1 MTRAE
6 LRFVCGLVCAVA
18 VPAAVLHALV
28 PDDARRAAGLTAAPF
43 AWPRVL
49 VAHLVAA
56 LPLGLIAARPLRA
69 AAHAHDVPPGAW
81 LVCAAAVLGGVVL
94 VSPGLADALSGG
106 AFGEV
111 PLLVLRA
118 LVALA
123 LVVPWCAW
131 AGDKPDRALPRA
143 GVAVAVACGLA
154 LVPPALYARAATTA
168 RAASATEWLA
178 SGRLVKAER
187 ALAGLCELGSAR
199 EVAGKP
205 PGEVRRALVREL
217 DRVESAA
224 RVPLPPTAPPLARFA
239 RAEVLLR
246 LDRLDEAA
254 ALLEPLAPG
263 SPNAQMLLATV
274 DRDRGHFAAS
284 AAGYEAV
291 LARAVPDAAAFP
303 KARETARLAFEGLAF
318 VARADERPADAE
330 AALLRA
336 LDALPA
342 NAAHFHFLLGR
353 HYHDGGRPVRALE
366 HLRRATELDPLYAAR
381 AADLERAIRTG
392 TPACV
397 LD

>member
-1 MTRAE
+1 VTRGE
-6 LRFVCGLVCAVA
+6 LRFVCGLVLAVA
-18 VPAAVLHALV
+18 VPAVLLHALV
-28 PDDARRAAGLTAAPF
+28 PDDERRAAGLTAAPF

-56 LPLGLIAARPLRA
+56 LPLGLLVARPLRT
-69 AAHAHDVPPGAW
+69 AAHTNEVPPGAW
-81 LVCAAAVLGGVVL
+81 LVGGAAVVGAVAL

-131 AGDKPDRALPRA
+131 AGEKPDAPLPRA
-143 GVAVAVACGLA
+143 GVAFAVACGLA
-154 LVPPALYARAATTA
+154 LVPPALYASAATAA
-168 RAASATEWLA
+168 RAASANEWLA
-178 SGRLVKAER
+178 SGRLIKAER

-199 EVAGKP
+199 LVADKP
-205 PGEVRRALVREL
+205 AGDVRRAARRDL
-217 DRVESAA
+217 DRLERTAQF
-224 RVPLPPTAPPLARFA
+224 PLPPTAPPRARFA
-239 RAEVLLR
+239 RAEVLIQ

-263 SPNAQMLLATV
+263 SPNAQMLLATL

-291 LARAVPDAAAFP
+291 LARTVPDAGRDIE
-303 KARETARLAFEGLAF
+303 ARETARLAFEGLAF
-318 VARADERPADAE
+318 VARADNRPADAE

-336 LDALPA
+336 IEALPA
-342 NAAHFHFLLGR
+342 DAAQFHFLLGR
-353 HYHDGGRPVRALE
+353 HYSDGGRPVRALE
-366 HLRRATELDPLYAAR
+366 HLRRAAELDARFAAR
-381 AADLERAIRTG
+381 AAEIELAIRTS

-397 LD
+397 LK

>member
-1 MTRAE
+1 MTRGE
-6 LRFVCGLVCAVA
+6 LRYLLGLLFAVA
-18 VPAAVLHALV
+18 VPAAALHALV

-56 LPLGLIAARPLRA
+56 LPLGLLVARPLRTV
-69 AAHAHDVPPGAW
+69 AHANEVPNGAW
-81 LVCAAAVLGGVVL
+81 LVCAAAALGGVAL

-106 AFGEV
+106 EFGEV

-131 AGDKPDRALPRA
+131 AGDKSDAPLPRA
-143 GVAVAVACGLA
+143 GLTATVACGLA
-154 LVPPALYARAATTA
+154 LVPPAVYASAATTA
-168 RAASATEWLA
+168 RAANATEWLA
-178 SGRLVKAER
+178 TGRLAKAER
-187 ALAGLCELGSAR
+187 ALAGLCELGSAST
-199 EVAGKP
+199 VAKRP
-205 PGEVRRALVREL
+205 PGEIRRALLRDLERL
-217 DRVESAA
+217 ESAA
-224 RVPLPPTAPPLARFA
+224 KFPLSPTAPPGARFA
-239 RAEVLLR
+239 RAEVLYQ

-254 ALLEPLAPG
+254 ELLAPLAPG
-263 SPNAQMLLATV
+263 SLNARILLATV
-274 DRDRGHFAAS
+274 DRERGHYAAS

-291 LARAVPDAAAFP
+291 LARAVPDAAQFP
-303 KARETARLAFEGLAF
+303 AARETARLAFVGLAF
-318 VARADERPADAE
+318 VARADNRPADAE

-342 NAAHFHFLLGR
+342 DAPHFHFLPGA

-366 HLRRATELDPLYAAR
+366 HLRRATELDPQLAGR
-381 AADLERAIRTG
+381 AAEIERAIRTS

-397 LD
+397 LK